1 MDYTHIPEISCKKT
15 NNPINTLSSNALSVS
30 EAHYEYEMLL
40 IISGKAN
47 ATINHK
53 SYELKC
59 GSLIFISSMEHHY
72 FTISEVP
79 YERFVISMSS
89 RLIMSSINEPELM
102 SIFIQ
107 RPKDFHHVIQ
117 LDDSIFKK
125 ICFLLSLM
133 KEEYDKKENF
143 YISKCAKLLTLML
156 IDLYRSYPN
165 FFPKRNNSSVS
176 SAVINA
182 QKFIYDNFD
191 SKVSLQEIAKQNFI
205 SRHTLSIAFKNTVG
219 LTFKEYLI
227 FVRLNEA
234 KKLLIST
241 DLSIAEIANQVGYI
255 NVNNFVKIFKKKES
269 ITPLKFRKQFSSPT
283 N

>member
-1 MDYTHIPEISCKKT
+1 
-15 NNPINTLSSNALSVS
+15 
-30 EAHYEYEMLL
+30 
-40 IISGKAN
+40 
-47 ATINHK
+47 
-53 SYELKC
+53 
-59 GSLIFISSMEHHY
+59 
-72 FTISEVP
+72 
-79 YERFVISMSS
+79 
-89 RLIMSSINEPELM
+89 
-102 SIFIQ
+102 
-107 RPKDFHHVIQ
+107 
-117 LDDSIFKK
+117 
-125 ICFLLSLM
+125 
-133 KEEYDKKENF
+133 
-143 YISKCAKLLTLML
+143 ML

-283 N
+283 S